1 MLKLHPSVISRRDGK
16 CNVMFTL
23 RNGIQYKKGVRER
36 ERERNRLGW
45 GGGCLMDKHDA
56 REFFFFFK
64 CGILWF
70 IETCTE
76 IRGDKIT
83 VLKGTLKERP
93 QLRN

>member
-56 REFFFFFK
+56 REFFFIFLNAEFFGLLK
-64 CGILWF
+64 PVLKL
-70 IETCTE
+70 EE
-76 IRGDKIT
+76 IR
-83 VLKGTLKERP
+83 L
-93 QLRN
+93 QC